1 MYQEITENMFVDSFS
16 GSYKD
21 NFSYYGKI
29 ALFEYLT
36 DLEDNTGEEIEL
48 DPIAICCDYTE
59 YEDFEEIKK
68 QYPKLENIEELEDNT
83 QVIECE
89 NGSIIIQNY

>member
-1 MYQEITENMFVDSFS
+1 MYQEITQNMFVDSFS
-16 GSYKD
+16 GSYEK

-29 ALFEYLT
+29 ALFDYLT
-36 DLEDNTGEEIEL
+36 GLEEDTREEMEL
-48 DPIAICCDYTE
+48 DPIAICCDFTE

-68 QYPKLENIEELEDNT
+68 QYPNIESIEDLRDNT

-89 NGSIIIQNY
+89 KGSIIIQNY